1 LSVLKLCNIKKATF
15 IYYREKIIYEGGFLM
30 KRAIALG
37 AGGARGAYQIGA
49 WKALRELG
57 VDYDIVVGS
66 SIGSVNGVAMVQ
78 DDYDLALDLW
88 KNISVD
94 KIFAGDVDLDFE
106 PQDIIGSTE
115 KLVSLLIK
123 ILTNKGLDIS
133 PFLDLLNDIVDEDK
147 VRASAREFGIVALR
161 VPLIKG
167 MEITKEKM
175 KVGYMAKYILAS
187 SSAFPVFPVC
197 EVDGNKYIDG
207 GYYDSLPIN
216 FARNLGAE
224 EVVAIDV
231 SLSTTHEEEL
241 SSNDVIYIKSAWS
254 LGPFLDFDNESIMRN
269 MDLGYNDTMKAYGK
283 YRGFRYTFLLNDE
296 ESFNDVALALKKGI
310 EKVDHE
316 MNLQK
321 YKRIRNILNSKNL
334 LDYIAKYTDNKEL
347 SPYEYLLR
355 AEEICAELFTQNPQ
369 EIYDF
374 ISLKDQLMSHFNN
387 PRKVDYEK
395 IFNNLSSIMSIMELY
410 EYIKQISNEEII
422 ASILYKLL
430 DGQDIVY
437 EMAKIAIIAP
447 EAVISGLYLF
457 EIAAL

>member
-1 LSVLKLCNIKKATF
+1 
-15 IYYREKIIYEGGFLM
+15 M

-123 ILTNKGLDIS
+123 ILINKGLDIS

-147 VRASAREFGIVALR
+147 VRTSAREFGIVALR
-161 VPLIKG
+161 EPLIKG

-296 ESFNDVALALKKGI
+296 ESFNDVALALKKSI

-430 DGQDIVY
+430 DGQDIVS

>member
-1 LSVLKLCNIKKATF
+1 
-15 IYYREKIIYEGGFLM
+15 M

-106 PQDIIGSTE
+106 PQDIIGSAG

-133 PFLDLLNDIVDEDK
+133 PFLDLLNDIVDEEK

-269 MDLGYNDTMKAYGK
+269 MDLGYNDTMKVYGK

-296 ESFNDVALALKKGI
+296 ESFNDVALALKKSI

-430 DGQDIVY
+430 DGQDIVS

>member
-1 LSVLKLCNIKKATF
+1 
-15 IYYREKIIYEGGFLM
+15 M
-30 KRAIALG
+30 KRSIALG

-430 DGQDIVY
+430 DGQDIVS

>member
-1 LSVLKLCNIKKATF
+1 
-15 IYYREKIIYEGGFLM
+15 M

-430 DGQDIVY
+430 DGQDIVS

-457 EIAAL
+457 EIAA

>member
-1 LSVLKLCNIKKATF
+1 
-15 IYYREKIIYEGGFLM
+15 M

-123 ILTNKGLDIS
+123 ILINKGLDIS

-430 DGQDIVY
+430 DGQDIVS

>member
-1 LSVLKLCNIKKATF
+1 
-15 IYYREKIIYEGGFLM
+15 M

-133 PFLDLLNDIVDEDK
+133 PFLDLLNDIVDEEK

-254 LGPFLDFDNESIMRN
+254 LGPFLDFDNELIMRN

-430 DGQDIVY
+430 DGQDIVS

>member
-1 LSVLKLCNIKKATF
+1 
-15 IYYREKIIYEGGFLM
+15 M

-49 WKALRELG
+49 WKAFRELG

-106 PQDIIGSTE
+106 PQDIIGSTG

-133 PFLDLLNDIVDEDK
+133 PFLDLLNDIVDEEK

-269 MDLGYNDTMKAYGK
+269 MDLGYNDTMKVYGK

-296 ESFNDVALALKKGI
+296 ESFNDVALALKKSI
-310 EKVDHE
+310 EKVDNE

-430 DGQDIVY
+430 DGQDIVS

-457 EIAAL
+457 EIAVL

>member
-1 LSVLKLCNIKKATF
+1 
-15 IYYREKIIYEGGFLM
+15 M

-123 ILTNKGLDIS
+123 ILINKGLDIS

-147 VRASAREFGIVALR
+147 VRTSAREFGIVALR

-430 DGQDIVY
+430 DGQDIVS

>member
-1 LSVLKLCNIKKATF
+1 
-15 IYYREKIIYEGGFLM
+15 M

-123 ILTNKGLDIS
+123 ILINKGLDIS

-147 VRASAREFGIVALR
+147 VRTSAREFGIVALR

-296 ESFNDVALALKKGI
+296 ESFNDVALALKKSI

-430 DGQDIVY
+430 DGQDIVS

>member
-1 LSVLKLCNIKKATF
+1 
-15 IYYREKIIYEGGFLM
+15 M

-147 VRASAREFGIVALR
+147 VRDSAREFGIVALR

-430 DGQDIVY
+430 DGQDIVS
-437 EMAKIAIIAP
+437 EMSKIAIIAP

>member
-1 LSVLKLCNIKKATF
+1 
-15 IYYREKIIYEGGFLM
+15 M

-106 PQDIIGSTE
+106 PQDIIGSTG

-133 PFLDLLNDIVDEDK
+133 PFLDLLNDIVDEEK

-296 ESFNDVALALKKGI
+296 ESFNDVALALKKSI
-310 EKVDHE
+310 EKVDNE

-430 DGQDIVY
+430 DGQDIVS
-437 EMAKIAIIAP
+437 EMSKIAIIAP

>member
-1 LSVLKLCNIKKATF
+1 
-15 IYYREKIIYEGGFLM
+15 M

-133 PFLDLLNDIVDEDK
+133 PFLDLLNDIVDEEK

-296 ESFNDVALALKKGI
+296 ESFNDVALALKKSI
-310 EKVDHE
+310 EKVEHE

-430 DGQDIVY
+430 DGQDIVS

-457 EIAAL
+457 EIAVL

>member
-1 LSVLKLCNIKKATF
+1 
-15 IYYREKIIYEGGFLM
+15 M

-334 LDYIAKYTDNKEL
+334 LDYLAKYTDNKEL

-430 DGQDIVY
+430 DGQDIVS

>member
-1 LSVLKLCNIKKATF
+1 
-15 IYYREKIIYEGGFLM
+15 M

-147 VRASAREFGIVALR
+147 VRTSAREFGIVALR

-430 DGQDIVY
+430 DGQDIVS

>member
-1 LSVLKLCNIKKATF
+1 
-15 IYYREKIIYEGGFLM
+15 M

-430 DGQDIVY
+430 DGQDIVS
-437 EMAKIAIIAP
+437 EMTKIAIIAP

>member
-1 LSVLKLCNIKKATF
+1 
-15 IYYREKIIYEGGFLM
+15 M

-296 ESFNDVALALKKGI
+296 ESFNDVALALKKSI

-430 DGQDIVY
+430 DGQDIVS
-437 EMAKIAIIAP
+437 EMTKIAIIAP

>member
-1 LSVLKLCNIKKATF
+1 
-15 IYYREKIIYEGGFLM
+15 M

-66 SIGSVNGVAMVQ
+66 SIGSVNGVVMVQ

-283 YRGFRYTFLLNDE
+283 YIGFRYTFLLNDE
-296 ESFNDVALALKKGI
+296 ESFNDVALALKKSI

-430 DGQDIVY
+430 DGQDIVS

>member
-1 LSVLKLCNIKKATF
+1 
-15 IYYREKIIYEGGFLM
+15 M

-133 PFLDLLNDIVDEDK
+133 PFIDLLNDIVDEDK

-269 MDLGYNDTMKAYGK
+269 MDLGYNDTMKVYGK

-430 DGQDIVY
+430 DGQDIVS

-457 EIAAL
+457 EIAVL

>member
-1 LSVLKLCNIKKATF
+1 
-15 IYYREKIIYEGGFLM
+15 M

-106 PQDIIGSTE
+106 PQDIIGSAG

-133 PFLDLLNDIVDEDK
+133 PFLDILNDIVDEEK

-224 EVVAIDV
+224 EVIAIDV

-269 MDLGYNDTMKAYGK
+269 MDLGYNDTMKVYGK

-316 MNLQK
+316 MNSQK

-430 DGQDIVY
+430 DGQDIVS

-457 EIAAL
+457 EIAVL

>member
-1 LSVLKLCNIKKATF
+1 
-15 IYYREKIIYEGGFLM
+15 M

-123 ILTNKGLDIS
+123 ILINKGLDIS

-254 LGPFLDFDNESIMRN
+254 LGPFLDFDNKSIMRN

-316 MNLQK
+316 MNSQK

-430 DGQDIVY
+430 DGQDIVS

>member
-1 LSVLKLCNIKKATF
+1 
-15 IYYREKIIYEGGFLM
+15 M

-133 PFLDLLNDIVDEDK
+133 PFLDLLNDIVDEEK

-296 ESFNDVALALKKGI
+296 ESFNDVALALKKSI

-430 DGQDIVY
+430 DGQDIVS

>member
-1 LSVLKLCNIKKATF
+1 
-15 IYYREKIIYEGGFLM
+15 M

-430 DGQDIVY
+430 DGQDIVS
-437 EMAKIAIIAP
+437 EN
-447 EAVISGLYLF
+447 V
-457 EIAAL
+457 

>member
-1 LSVLKLCNIKKATF
+1 
-15 IYYREKIIYEGGFLM
+15 M

-106 PQDIIGSTE
+106 PQDIIGSTG

-133 PFLDLLNDIVDEDK
+133 PFLDLLNDIVDEEK

-296 ESFNDVALALKKGI
+296 ESFNDVALALKKSI
-310 EKVDHE
+310 EKVDYE

-430 DGQDIVY
+430 DGQDIVS

>member
-1 LSVLKLCNIKKATF
+1 
-15 IYYREKIIYEGGFLM
+15 M

-94 KIFAGDVDLDFE
+94 KIFSGDVDLDFE
-106 PQDIIGSTE
+106 PQDIIGSTG

-133 PFLDLLNDIVDEDK
+133 PFLDLLNDIVDEEK

-296 ESFNDVALALKKGI
+296 ESFNDVALALKKSI

-430 DGQDIVY
+430 DGQDIVS

>member
-1 LSVLKLCNIKKATF
+1 
-15 IYYREKIIYEGGFLM
+15 M

-106 PQDIIGSTE
+106 PQDIIGSAG

-133 PFLDLLNDIVDEDK
+133 PFLDILNDIVDEEK

-224 EVVAIDV
+224 EVIAIDV

-269 MDLGYNDTMKAYGK
+269 MDLGYNDTMKVYGK

-296 ESFNDVALALKKGI
+296 ESFNDVALALKKSI
-310 EKVDHE
+310 EKVDNE

-430 DGQDIVY
+430 DGQDIVS

-457 EIAAL
+457 EIAVL

>member
-1 LSVLKLCNIKKATF
+1 
-15 IYYREKIIYEGGFLM
+15 M

-106 PQDIIGSTE
+106 PQDIIGSTG

-147 VRASAREFGIVALR
+147 VRTSAREFGIVALR

-296 ESFNDVALALKKGI
+296 ESFNDVALALKKSI

-430 DGQDIVY
+430 DGQDIVS

>member
-1 LSVLKLCNIKKATF
+1 
-15 IYYREKIIYEGGFLM
+15 M

-106 PQDIIGSTE
+106 PQDIIGSTG

-133 PFLDLLNDIVDEDK
+133 PFLDLLNDIVDEEK

-254 LGPFLDFDNESIMRN
+254 LGPFLDFDNKSIMRN

-296 ESFNDVALALKKGI
+296 ESFNDVALALKKSI

-430 DGQDIVY
+430 DGQDIVS

>member
-1 LSVLKLCNIKKATF
+1 
-15 IYYREKIIYEGGFLM
+15 M

-147 VRASAREFGIVALR
+147 VRASAREFGIGALR

-430 DGQDIVY
+430 DGQDIVS

>member
-1 LSVLKLCNIKKATF
+1 
-15 IYYREKIIYEGGFLM
+15 M

-66 SIGSVNGVAMVQ
+66 SIGSVNGVVMVQ

-123 ILTNKGLDIS
+123 ILTNKVLDIS

-283 YRGFRYTFLLNDE
+283 YIGFRYTFLLNDE
-296 ESFNDVALALKKGI
+296 ESFNDVALALKKSI

-430 DGQDIVY
+430 DGQDIVS

>member
-1 LSVLKLCNIKKATF
+1 
-15 IYYREKIIYEGGFLM
+15 M

-106 PQDIIGSTE
+106 PQDIIGSTG

-147 VRASAREFGIVALR
+147 VRTSAREFGIVALR

-316 MNLQK
+316 MNSQK

-430 DGQDIVY
+430 DGQDIVS

>member
-1 LSVLKLCNIKKATF
+1 
-15 IYYREKIIYEGGFLM
+15 M

-123 ILTNKGLDIS
+123 ILINKGLDIS
-133 PFLDLLNDIVDEDK
+133 PFLDLLNDIVDEEK

-316 MNLQK
+316 MNSQK

-430 DGQDIVY
+430 DGQDIVS

>member
-1 LSVLKLCNIKKATF
+1 
-15 IYYREKIIYEGGFLM
+15 M

-296 ESFNDVALALKKGI
+296 ESFNDVALALKKSI

-430 DGQDIVY
+430 DGQDMVS

>member
-1 LSVLKLCNIKKATF
+1 
-15 IYYREKIIYEGGFLM
+15 M

-430 DGQDIVY
+430 DGQDIVS
-437 EMAKIAIIAP
+437 EMSKIAIIAP

>member
-1 LSVLKLCNIKKATF
+1 
-15 IYYREKIIYEGGFLM
+15 M

-106 PQDIIGSTE
+106 PQDIIGSTG

-133 PFLDLLNDIVDEDK
+133 PFLDLLNDIVDEEK

-269 MDLGYNDTMKAYGK
+269 MDLGYNDTMKVYGK

-296 ESFNDVALALKKGI
+296 ESFNDVALALKKSI
-310 EKVDHE
+310 EKVDNE

-321 YKRIRNILNSKNL
+321 YKRIWNILNSKNL

-430 DGQDIVY
+430 DGQDIVS

>member
-1 LSVLKLCNIKKATF
+1 
-15 IYYREKIIYEGGFLM
+15 M

-123 ILTNKGLDIS
+123 ILINKGLDIS

-147 VRASAREFGIVALR
+147 VRTSAREFGIVALR

-296 ESFNDVALALKKGI
+296 ESFNDVALALKKSI

-430 DGQDIVY
+430 DGQDMVS

>member
-1 LSVLKLCNIKKATF
+1 
-15 IYYREKIIYEGGFLM
+15 M

-133 PFLDLLNDIVDEDK
+133 PFLDLLNDIVDEEK

-296 ESFNDVALALKKGI
+296 ESFNDVALALKKSI

-430 DGQDIVY
+430 DGQDIVS

-457 EIAAL
+457 EIASL

>member
-1 LSVLKLCNIKKATF
+1 
-15 IYYREKIIYEGGFLM
+15 M

-123 ILTNKGLDIS
+123 ILINKGLDIS

-147 VRASAREFGIVALR
+147 VRTSAREFGIVALR

-296 ESFNDVALALKKGI
+296 ESFNDVALALKKSI

-410 EYIKQISNEEII
+410 EYIKQISNEAII

-430 DGQDIVY
+430 DGQDIVS

>member
-1 LSVLKLCNIKKATF
+1 
-15 IYYREKIIYEGGFLM
+15 M

-106 PQDIIGSTE
+106 PQDIIGSTR

-133 PFLDLLNDIVDEDK
+133 PFLDLLNDIVDEEK

-207 GYYDSLPIN
+207 GYYDSLPIK

-430 DGQDIVY
+430 DGQDIVS